1 MRETGDDAVRPLT
14 RGLAAIIVPVLV
26 AAFIMLYLLPD
37 RTGEL
42 FAWPI
47 GPHMTAMMLGATYLG
62 GAYFFSWAVIT
73 KHWHHVQLGFLPVAV
88 LCAILGLATAL
99 HWESFNHGHISFILW
114 MILYFGL
121 PFVLPYAWYRNQRTT
136 GHVAGPL
143 LPRVVRGVFM
153 TLGVVFVV
161 VGVLLLVVPDLVI
174 PTWPWTLSPLTARV
188 MSAMFTLTGLI
199 AAGIALDGRW
209 SATHRILQAQGV
221 AVTLILLGVILARDD
236 WDWSRA
242 ASWFFLAGLVLVLVL
257 VVTVLA
263 LGRKR
268 AAPARLSA

>member
-1 MRETGDDAVRPLT
+1 MREAGDDAVRPLT

-26 AAFIMLYLLPD
+26 AAFIMLFLLPD

-62 GAYFFSWAVIT
+62 GAYFFSWAVVT

-99 HWESFNHGHISFILW
+99 HWENFNDGHISFVLW
-114 MILYFGL
+114 VILYFGL
-121 PFVLPYAWYRNQRTT
+121 PFVLPYVWYRNQRATR
-136 GHVAGPL
+136 HVAGPM
-143 LPRVVRGVFM
+143 LPRAFRSIFM
-153 TLGVVFVV
+153 ALGVVFTV
-161 VGVLLLVVPDLVI
+161 VGVLLLVLPDLLI
-174 PTWPWTLSPLTARV
+174 PTWPWALSPLTARV

-209 SATHRILQAQGV
+209 SATHRILQAQGI
-221 AVTLILLGVILARDD
+221 AVTLILLGVVLARND

-242 ASWFFLAGLVLVLVL
+242 VSWIFLAGLVLVLVL
-257 VVTVLA
+257 VVAVLA
-263 LGRKR
+263 HGRKR
-268 AAPARLSA
+268 AVTACLSP